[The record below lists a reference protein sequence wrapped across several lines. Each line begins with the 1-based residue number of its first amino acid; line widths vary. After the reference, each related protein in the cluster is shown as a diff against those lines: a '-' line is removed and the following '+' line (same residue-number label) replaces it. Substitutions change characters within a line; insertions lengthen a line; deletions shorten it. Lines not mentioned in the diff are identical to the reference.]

1 MVENSQKIVLIYD
14 LFEDSEEVCFEG
26 EGVGCSKLG
35 IIFGRQNMNTINFA
49 TIPERRICHNLTHI
63 GKQNESLVQSN
74 KYNNQKKEKKI
85 HEAKIHKLN
94 QKNRSI
100 INPITAK

>member
-1 MVENSQKIVLIYD
+1 MVENSPKIVLIYD
-14 LFEDSEEVCFEG
+14 LFEDSGEVCL
-26 EGVGCSKLG
+26 VGRGGSKLG
-35 IIFGRQNMNTINFA
+35 IVFGRQNMSPINFA
-49 TIPERRICHNLTHI
+49 TIPERRICHNFKHI